1 MDQAAFAEYYQ
12 RTPGLVTAD
21 GVVAMMTD

>member
-12 RTPGLVTAD
+12 RTPD
-21 GVVAMMTD
+21 SR